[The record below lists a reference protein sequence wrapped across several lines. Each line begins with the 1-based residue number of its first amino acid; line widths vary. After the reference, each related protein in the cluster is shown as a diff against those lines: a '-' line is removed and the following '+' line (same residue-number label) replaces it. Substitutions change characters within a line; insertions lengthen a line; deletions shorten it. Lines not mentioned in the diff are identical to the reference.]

1 MVMVKDMEI
10 SWDIMG
16 YRNTPLNMDIM
27 GCKYTTVFVFTLTL
41 KQGWKNT
48 HNICNFGE

>member
-1 MVMVKDMEI
+1 MLVMVKDMEI

-27 GCKYTTVFVFTLTL
+27 GCKYTTVFVFPYTNPKTGME
-41 KQGWKNT
+41 KYA
-48 HNICNFGE
+48 